1 MKKIYYIEG
10 MNCTGCAS
18 NIKDVLKNI
27 PEIKSVHIDVKKN
40 QSIIEFKY
48 QAISTEKLQLALTA
62 AGLHYTI
69 SDKAEDNS
77 ETKIKIKIK
86 DLKYQTDEYYC
97 PMLCEGEKIYTK
109 AGNCPICGMN
119 LIPKIST
126 KIKEKKTHQKLF
138 NKLIISAI
146 FTLPIFIISMTEHIH
161 KQALLSVLA
170 QKTWNWIELLLSL
183 PVVFYAGKLI
193 FERFWLSIKNWN
205 LNMFTLIG
213 LGSGIAFLTSIVG
226 MLFPN
231 IFPAQFKTDS
241 GTVYVYFEAVT
252 VIITLV
258 LVGQY
263 LEAKAHSKTGTAIRE
278 LLKLSPEKATL
289 IIGKKEKIVPIEKIS
304 IGDKIK
310 VGPGEKIPVDGT
322 VLSGFSAVNESMIT
336 GEPIPV
342 EKNIGDRVI
351 AGTIN
356 ENGAF
361 MMQAKKVGSDTML
374 AQIISMVEKASSS
387 RAPIQK
393 LADKVAT
400 WFVPIVVIIALITFG
415 IWWSFGPRPAL
426 VYAFVNAVSV
436 LIIACPC
443 ALGLATPM
451 SVMVGIGEAAKKG
464 ILIKNAG
471 VIEKTKKINVL
482 ITDKTG
488 TLTVGKPDVENFFS
502 INDDKFLSISYTLSS
517 LNQHPISQCI
527 AKKCKQKNIQKLQIN
542 DFESLSGMGV
552 KAKIENKN
560 IALGNIKLMKYLKI
574 NMDNNLLNKANDYE
588 RKGKTL
594 SFAAYDNILLGFF
607 VISDKIKEN
616 SFQAI
621 ADLKSK
627 GIKIIMM
634 TGDNIQTAQIV
645 SEKVGID
652 EYYAHCLPQDK
663 IDKIRQLQN
672 KGYFVGMIGDGIN
685 DAPALTQANVGIA
698 MNNGTDIAI
707 NSAEIILLQND
718 WNAVVNAHNLSF
730 SVMKNIKQN
739 LFFAFIYNSLGIP
752 LAAGILYPFFG
763 LLLSPMIA
771 AVAMSFSSVSVI
783 ANALRLKAK

>member
-1 MKKIYYIEG
+1 

-77 ETKIKIKIK
+77 ETKIKIK